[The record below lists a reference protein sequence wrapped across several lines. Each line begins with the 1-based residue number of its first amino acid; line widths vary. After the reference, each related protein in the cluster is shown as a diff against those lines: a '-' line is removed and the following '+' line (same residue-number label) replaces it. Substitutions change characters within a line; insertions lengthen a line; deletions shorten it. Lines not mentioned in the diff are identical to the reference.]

1 MAALSLFTVL
11 CLNLPFRL
19 TDRAEETGVNTVIQ
33 VQPTHD
39 LRFKKNIY
47 DFIVFFIYIFL
58 VLTSIEIVMFSR
70 LLQLAVGYE

>member
-1 MAALSLFTVL
+1 MVALSLFTVL
-11 CLNLPFRL
+11 CLNLPFCL

-39 LRFKKNIY
+39 LRFNKKIY
-47 DFIVFFIYIFL
+47 DFVMYFIYTFL

-70 LLQLAVGYE
+70 LLQLAVG